1 MYKKCSLNC
10 WKPNKQVVKRHFH
23 QRTGDNDAFCHK
35 LRREQ
40 KEEIEQNLG
49 LKAEPGPPPA
59 KFITTRKC
67 IQGKILSM
75 CQQIEHQCTL
85 RSKQPTCT
93 RLLKKK
99 KKKKDRRK
107 RLLKRGEKKKN
118 KMIGGG
124 N

>member
-1 MYKKCSLNC
+1 MTRFVINYE
-10 WKPNKQVVKRHFH
+10 
-23 QRTGDNDAFCHK
+23 
-35 LRREQ
+35 REQ

-75 CQQIEHQCTL
+75 CQQIEHQCIL

-107 RLLKRGEKKKN
+107 RLLKKGEKKKKQN
-118 KMIGGG
+118 DRRRKLMSVAE
-124 N
+124 